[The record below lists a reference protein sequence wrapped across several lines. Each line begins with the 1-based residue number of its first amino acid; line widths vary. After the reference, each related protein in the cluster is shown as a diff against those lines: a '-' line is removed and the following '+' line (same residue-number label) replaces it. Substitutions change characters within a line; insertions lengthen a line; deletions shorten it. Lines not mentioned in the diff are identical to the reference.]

1 MTGWFVGKVALVTGA
16 ASGIGRATALAFAR
30 EGARTVVSDVDVEGG
45 DETVGMIQEFG
56 GDAVFVKADVSLS
69 DDVEALV
76 NGTVKTHG
84 QLDCAFNNA
93 GREIEF
99 TNPDERYAEETF
111 QTVIETN
118 LKGVWL
124 CMKYEI
130 PQMIKQGGG
139 AIVNTSSVAG
149 LVGIPKQPIYV
160 ASKHGVSGM
169 TKSTAVEYAGKGIRI
184 NAVCPGLIDTPL
196 MDRIYAS
203 NPGLRAEADSWQ
215 PIGRPGQPEEIA
227 EAVIWLCSDKASFVV
242 GHMMTVDGG
251 LVVR

>member
-1 MTGWFVGKVALVTGA
+1 MPKWFVGKVALVTGG

-30 EGARTVVSDVDVEGG
+30 EGAKTVASDVDVEGG
-45 DETVGMIQEFG
+45 DETVCMIKNSG
-56 GDAVFVKADVSLS
+56 GEATFVKADVSLS
-69 DDVEALV
+69 DEVEVLV
-76 NGTVKTHG
+76 HKTVETYG

-93 GREIEF
+93 GLEREYS
-99 TNPDERYAEETF
+99 NPDERYAEETF
-111 QTVIETN
+111 QSVIDTN

-130 PQMIKQGGG
+130 PQMLEQGFG

-149 LVGIPKQPIYV
+149 LVGVPHQPIYV

-169 TKSTAVEYAGKGIRI
+169 TKSAAVEYADRGIRI
-184 NAVCPGLIDTPL
+184 NAVCPGLINTPL
-196 MDRIYAS
+196 LDRIHAS
-203 NPGLRAEADSWQ
+203 NPDMKAEADSWQ

-242 GHMMTVDGG
+242 GHMMTIDGG
-251 LVVR
+251 LVAR